1 MKIDLTL
8 EIGKE
13 LLSSTLK
20 KAINEDKAFGS
31 IGHLGTHFDVMDKE
45 FPLDYIKRKGKIF
58 NVCHIKNNEISLND
72 IDLNEIEENDF
83 IIFYTGYLKETGYG
97 TSEYLKDYPEVSKEL
112 IDYLINKKVSMISID
127 TTGIKKGSEHRYI
140 DQYCADRNVFIIENM
155 NNLDLLWS
163 EAKNN
168 SFTMYTFPLN
178 IKGVTGLTSRVIA
191 EL

>member
-8 EIGKE
+8 GIGKE

-58 NVCHIKNNEISLND
+58 NVSHIRNNEISLND

-97 TSEYLKDYPEVSKEL
+97 TSEYLKDYPELSKEL
-112 IDYLINKKVSMISID
+112 IDYLINKKLV
-127 TTGIKKGSEHRYI
+127 
-140 DQYCADRNVFIIENM
+140 
-155 NNLDLLWS
+155 
-163 EAKNN
+163 
-168 SFTMYTFPLN
+168 
-178 IKGVTGLTSRVIA
+178 
-191 EL
+191 

>member
-13 LLSSTLK
+13 FFSSTLK
-20 KAINEDKAFGS
+20 KAISEDKAFGA
-31 IGHLGTHFDVMDKE
+31 IGHIGTHFDVMDKE
-45 FPLDYIKRKGKIF
+45 FPLDYIKRRGKIF
-58 NVCHIKNNEISLND
+58 NVSHIRNNEISLKD
-72 IDLNEIEENDF
+72 INLDEIKENDF
-83 IIFYTGYLKETGYG
+83 IIFYTGYLKETGFG
-97 TSEYLKDYPEVSKEL
+97 TVEYLRNYPELSTEL
-112 IDYLINKKVSMISID
+112 IDHLINKKISIIGID
-127 TTGIKKGSEHRYI
+127 TTGVRKGSEHRHI
-140 DQYCADRNVFIIENM
+140 DQYCADNNVFIVENM

-163 EAKNN
+163 EAKGT